1 VQQLLQSLKEGH
13 MDILT
18 LPNPLPGKGEI
29 LVRTHYSAISAG
41 TEGKTVSDARK
52 GYVAKARARKEE
64 VAKVIKTAQNIGV
77 AETYK
82 IVMNKLEA
90 LQPLGYSNAGVV
102 QQVGPGVTAFKP
114 GDRVACGGASAS
126 HAELVVVKENLA
138 VHVPDTTPLDEAA
151 FTTIGA
157 IAMQGVR
164 RADLKLGENCA
175 VIGLGLIG
183 QITLRLLKAAGVR
196 AFGIDLKPE
205 LIDLALTSGAE
216 GAALRQN
223 ELLENIVQQFSGGHG
238 VDAVI
243 ITAGTTS
250 LDPVELAG
258 TLCRHHGKVVIVGN
272 VPTGFSRKT
281 YYRKELEL
289 LMSTS
294 YGPGRYDANYEEKGL
309 DYPIGQVRW
318 TENRNMESFARLLGT
333 EHFTLTDLISHR
345 FEFAEAKNAFDLILD
360 TAQNSMGVVLAYDRE
375 SPLRTPDFAE
385 AKTAQPGQSI
395 SVMGAGSFAGNFLL
409 PHLKGALELECILT
423 SRPHT
428 AEDARQKYGFAKAA
442 VDADVLLAGE
452 AGAVVIATRHDSHA
466 PLAMKALK
474 AGKRVFLEKPLCLSM
489 DEYVPMA
496 QLLRSPDCPDLML
509 GFNRRFAPQVQAVK
523 AKLQGLPM
531 AINYRINAGALPAD
545 HWVHDPETGGGRLI
559 GEACHFVDLCTHLAG
574 SEIVSVSAQAMD
586 SQPQNHDTFTAQL
599 RFANGSVANI
609 SYFSNGGKSLPKEYL
624 EIHSGGLTAVIDD
637 FKALRF
643 YGSKAGK
650 EQKSKQDK
658 GHSAEMRHFAEA
670 VKGGKPFAISNE
682 EALQAT
688 LATFALQASMASGG
702 TLIHTAEY
710 EAQWISAAKN

>member
-1 VQQLLQSLKEGH
+1 
-13 MDILT
+13 
-18 LPNPLPGKGEI
+18 
-29 LVRTHYSAISAG
+29 
-41 TEGKTVSDARK
+41 
-52 GYVAKARARKEE
+52 
-64 VAKVIKTAQNIGV
+64 
-77 AETYK
+77 
-82 IVMNKLEA
+82 
-90 LQPLGYSNAGVV
+90 
-102 QQVGPGVTAFKP
+102 
-114 GDRVACGGASAS
+114 
-126 HAELVVVKENLA
+126 
-138 VHVPDTTPLDEAA
+138 
-151 FTTIGA
+151 
-157 IAMQGVR
+157 
-164 RADLKLGENCA
+164 
-175 VIGLGLIG
+175 
-183 QITLRLLKAAGVR
+183 
-196 AFGIDLKPE
+196 
-205 LIDLALTSGAE
+205 
-216 GAALRQN
+216 N

-360 TAQNSMGVVLAYDRE
+360 TAQNSMGVVLAYDTE